1 MRLIKVMIILGM
13 TSSLVMAQ
21 GPEPSPAGQDNENAN
36 VGNIAAW
43 NWDVTT
49 DTVLAVTDSRGL
61 IAGVDVDKD
70 GYQEI
75 WTSHYSGGGGVA
87 GFEMI
92 NDTTLEMIYWDS
104 TGAAWTPGTR
114 YVQVGDVDNDGAL
127 EVIYFSGR
135 DASDPNA
142 GLYIVECTGDNTF
155 AEPVFFGIN
164 SLGFVFNGMTNL
176 TSLLVENFIVD
187 DVDQD
192 GWDEIIFASNRSSFI
207 TDYKD
212 TVTHTIDTSYVV
224 VDTIYV
230 DADTSYVVA
239 DTTITPA
246 DTTTVVLADT
256 TIITIIAADTT
267 YIEADTTYV
276 VADTTWI
283 AADTTHTDVYK
294 IDTYGH
300 SEDFFG
306 VLHATG
312 DLQGGFHV
320 VEPEF
325 FTSARDIDMGQVDT
339 SNSALF
345 GWDNRL
351 GGGSAL
357 SVLVADTDGD
367 GLKELILHSWNYYN
381 TTIVEATGPDT
392 YSFGDTTYVR
402 FTYPSDHVNLKQGT
416 VCDIDGDGDDEVFM
430 SNYSNGEVYM
440 IDDRDGDATH
450 FTADEMFVIL
460 SEELQAGLNDTLL
473 AGFSIAA
480 GNLDGDDMLD
490 LYVASWSSKG
500 YDIVD
505 IEYGIGQWHY
515 TPLLTDSAAHS
526 QSGDF
531 AITIGI
537 ADLDGDG
544 HQELITG
551 HQGVPDSIEVDGEK
565 VVNPRAWTIRVT
577 EYDPLFGVFGPLS
590 TKEMRII
597 TPNEY
602 KLAAAYPNPFNP
614 TTTIEYSLP
623 IRKEISLIVYNIA
636 GQEVVRLVDKE
647 VKEAGSYQ
655 VVWNSRNAKGAQVA
669 SGTYIYVMKYGNFKK
684 SHRVTLLK

>member
-21 GPEPSPAGQDNENAN
+21 TAGTYGAGKDNSN

-49 DTVLAVTDSRGL
+49 DTVLAITDSRGL
-61 IAGVDVDKD
+61 IAGVDVDND

-135 DASDPNA
+135 DASDPKA

-155 AEPVFFGIN
+155 ADPVFFGVN
-164 SLGFVFNGMTNL
+164 SLGFTFNGMTNL

-192 GWDEIIFASNRSSFI
+192 GWDEIIFASNRDAFV

-212 TVTHTIDTSYVV
+212 TVSQRIDTVYVV
-224 VDTIYV
+224 SDTTYV
-230 DADTSYVVA
+230 LADTTVA
-239 DTTITPA
+239 DTIITPP
-246 DTTTVVLADT
+246 DTTIVVLADT
-256 TIITIIAADTT
+256 TIITIIAADTS
-267 YIEADTTYV
+267 Y
-276 VADTTWI
+276 I
-283 AADTTHTDVYK
+283 AADTTVADTTYILADTTYADVYT

-306 VLHATG
+306 VLQATG
-312 DLQGGFHV
+312 DLQPGFHI

-339 SNSALF
+339 SSALF
-345 GWDNRL
+345 GRENRL

-367 GLKELILHSWNYYN
+367 GLKELILHSWNYFN

-416 VCDIDGDGDDEVFM
+416 VCDIDGDGDDEVFL
-430 SNYSNGEVYM
+430 SDYNSGDVYM
-440 IDDRDGDATH
+440 IDDHDGDATH
-450 FTADEMFVIL
+450 FTADEMIVIL
-460 SEELQAGLNDTLL
+460 SEELQAGLDDTLL

-480 GNLDGDDMLD
+480 GDLDGDDMPD
-490 LYVASWSSKG
+490 LYVASWSSKD
-500 YDIVD
+500 YDIVNLELD
-505 IEYGIGQWHY
+505 IGQWRY

-531 AITIGI
+531 AITIAI

-544 HQELITG
+544 HQELVTG
-551 HQGVPDSIEVDGEK
+551 HQGVPDSIEVDD
-565 VVNPRAWTIRVT
+565 VTVANSRAWTIRVT

-590 TKEMRII
+590 TREMRII
-597 TPNEY
+597 TPNDY

-623 IRKEISLIVYNIA
+623 IRKEISLIVYNIT

-647 VKEAGSYQ
+647 VKEAGTYQ
-655 VVWNSRNAKGAQVA
+655 VVWNSRNAKGIQVA
-669 SGTYIYVMKYGNFKK
+669 SGTYIYVMKYGNFSK